1 MKQWR
6 LQDAKTHLSQV
17 VEAALQ
23 GEHQHITRR
32 GKAAVAVLSENE
44 YERLMRNARS
54 SAPTFVE
61 HLLAMPRDE
70 DVFEREDVV
79 LRDVDFQ

>member
-1 MKQWR
+1 
-6 LQDAKTHLSQV
+6 
-17 VEAALQ
+17 
-23 GEHQHITRR
+23 
-32 GKAAVAVLSENE
+32 VLSENE

-70 DVFEREDVV
+70 DVFGREVLV
-79 LRDVDFQ
+79 LRDVDSQ